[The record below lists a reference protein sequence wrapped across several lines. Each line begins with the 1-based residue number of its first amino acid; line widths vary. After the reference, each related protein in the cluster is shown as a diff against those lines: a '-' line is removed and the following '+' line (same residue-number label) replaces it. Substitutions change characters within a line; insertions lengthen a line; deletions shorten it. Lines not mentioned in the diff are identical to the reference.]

1 MKRIKLFE
9 DYISEKRE
17 DVGKYNTVKKV
28 VAKLGRRPS
37 EQELAK
43 FITDNYYDVTEVE
56 KDEDDPR
63 ADDKIADL
71 VAFYKF
77 DIDDWEIA
85 WEDAQNESVVT
96 EARAPKTKEE
106 LISALDDAYSKLNKY
121 NTKYY
126 EISKAPGGGSW
137 SSNSKEGKQALR
149 YKKMANNQQSNIW
162 KWTDKLRNLGFEYNT
177 NESIVSEAVSRATK
191 IYQIATP
198 APKAMLVD
206 ELEGLFGDD
215 YRHIVTEFDDD
226 EGYESV
232 LVFNLTKKDIQRIQ
246 NEIGDVL
253 IWEYSIRKGKEISE
267 SVVTEVVDLVHVYD
281 EDGEMFGTG
290 ELVKTKGKKSLIRWD
305 GSKEEWVDSKLVKVV
320 ESKESDALAKAID
333 KAMIKIDD
341 SMSYEDFAL
350 AVGKILKEE
359 YGSHLFGKFME
370 VLHKD
375 LGI

>member
-37 EQELAK
+37 EQELAQ

-56 KDEDDPR
+56 RGEDDPS
-63 ADDKIADL
+63 ANDKIADL

-77 DIDDWEIA
+77 DIDDWQIA
-85 WEDAQNESVVT
+85 WADAQNESVVT
-96 EARAPKTKEE
+96 EGVKLNGQSDAGKAKLAEKEFGHLLPADFKFGDVTTSGGRKRLAIKYKGKPAFEFSTGLDKGIAKTKQ
-106 LISALDDAYSKLNKY
+106 LDKAWVESGINYIKKY
-121 NTKYY
+121 V
-126 EISKAPGGGSW
+126 A
-137 SSNSKEGKQALR
+137 
-149 YKKMANNQQSNIW
+149 
-162 KWTDKLRNLGFEYNT
+162 
-177 NESIVSEAVSRATK
+177 ES
-191 IYQIATP
+191 QI
-198 APKAMLVD
+198 
-206 ELEGLFGDD
+206 
-215 YRHIVTEFDDD
+215 
-226 EGYESV
+226 
-232 LVFNLTKKDIQRIQ
+232 
-246 NEIGDVL
+246 
-253 IWEYSIRKGKEISE
+253 
-267 SVVTEVVDLVHVYD
+267 TEVVDLVHVYD
-281 EDGEMFGTG
+281 EDGKMFGTG

-305 GSKEEWVDSKLVKVV
+305 GSREEWVDSKLVKVV
-320 ESKESDALAKAID
+320 ESKQSDALAKAID
-333 KAMIKIDD
+333 KAIIKIDD

>member
-9 DYISEKRE
+9 EFIAEKRE

-37 EQELAK
+37 EQELAQ

-56 KDEDDPR
+56 RGEDDPR
-63 ADDKIADL
+63 ANDKIADL

-85 WEDAQNESVVT
+85 WADAQNESVVT

-126 EISKAPGGGSW
+126 EISTAPGGGSW

-177 NESIVSEAVSRATK
+177 NESV
-191 IYQIATP
+191 
-198 APKAMLVD
+198 
-206 ELEGLFGDD
+206 
-215 YRHIVTEFDDD
+215 VTEAKMPNKYIGND
-226 EGYESV
+226 EIVFLKTKEDSKGANYNLYYKGHDIERGGVRFRSEKELKSFANDYILSNQWYNKLKYEDAKPLPESF
-232 LVFNLTKKDIQRIQ
+232 L
-246 NEIGDVL
+246 NE
-253 IWEYSIRKGKEISE
+253 SEISE
-267 SVVTEVVDLVHVYD
+267 EGNVLNRLADGQVGGVPATEFQEEHNLDLDALKRAITYT
-281 EDGEMFGTG
+281 E
-290 ELVKTKGKKSLIRWD
+290 ELTRYELRDIIKGIAPKTK
-305 GSKEEWVDSKLVKVV
+305 
-320 ESKESDALAKAID
+320 
-333 KAMIKIDD
+333 IKR
-341 SMSYEDFAL
+341 F
-350 AVGKILKEE
+350 LKE
-359 YGSHLFGKFME
+359 FARK
-370 VLHKD
+370 
-375 LGI
+375 

>member
-1 MKRIKLFE
+1 MKKVKLFE
-9 DYISEKRE
+9 QYIAEAKENFNEIRELAAGFGSLDPDILKDSKKQKFASNEDLIEYLSQYMDRYDSKDFLKQAYKKFTNESVVTEKRE

-37 EQELAK
+37 EQELAQ

-56 KDEDDPR
+56 RDENDPR

-96 EARAPKTKEE
+96 E
-106 LISALDDAYSKLNKY
+106 
-121 NTKYY
+121 
-126 EISKAPGGGSW
+126 
-137 SSNSKEGKQALR
+137 
-149 YKKMANNQQSNIW
+149 
-162 KWTDKLRNLGFEYNT
+162 
-177 NESIVSEAVSRATK
+177 
-191 IYQIATP
+191 
-198 APKAMLVD
+198 
-206 ELEGLFGDD
+206 
-215 YRHIVTEFDDD
+215 
-226 EGYESV
+226 
-232 LVFNLTKKDIQRIQ
+232 
-246 NEIGDVL
+246 
-253 IWEYSIRKGKEISE
+253 
-267 SVVTEVVDLVHVYD
+267 VVDLVHVYD
-281 EDGEMFGTG
+281 EDGKMFGTG

-305 GSKEEWVDSKLVKVV
+305 GSREEWVDSKLVKVV

-333 KAMIKIDD
+333 KAIVKIDD